1 MSNINQKTLTESAT
15 TAAGVVAGAMVSRV
29 AADKLSGVLKKPAIR
44 HGALAVLGVVLAAYG
59 NPKDTSGKLI
69 QSAGAGMAATQI
81 TEVLKSVFSPKDK
94 PMNYGI
100 LKTALGAPAEETTVY
115 VDSSSDYDYYPY
127 EEVEDIDNPYIES
140 EPTTGFLSGADLFA
154 EA

>member
-1 MSNINQKTLTESAT
+1 MSKINQKTLTESAT

-29 AADKLSGVLKKPAIR
+29 AADKLSGVLKKPLLR
-44 HGALAVLGVVLAAYG
+44 HGALALAGLALAAFAT
-59 NPKDTSGKLI
+59 PKETSGKLL
-69 QSAGAGMAATQI
+69 QSAGAGMAATQL
-81 TEVLKSVFSPKDK
+81 TEVLKNVFTKENEPMKD
-94 PMNYGI
+94 GI

-127 EEVEDIDNPYIES
+127 EKVDNPFE
-140 EPTTGFLSGADLFA
+140 EQQPQQQNLFLSGADLFA

>member
-1 MSNINQKTLTESAT
+1 MNINQKTLTESAT

-29 AADKLSGVLKKPAIR
+29 AADKLSGVLKNPAIR

-59 NPKDTSGKLI
+59 NPKDTSGKFI

-94 PMNYGI
+94 PMNDGI
-100 LKTALGAPAEETTVY
+100 LKTALGAPEETTVY